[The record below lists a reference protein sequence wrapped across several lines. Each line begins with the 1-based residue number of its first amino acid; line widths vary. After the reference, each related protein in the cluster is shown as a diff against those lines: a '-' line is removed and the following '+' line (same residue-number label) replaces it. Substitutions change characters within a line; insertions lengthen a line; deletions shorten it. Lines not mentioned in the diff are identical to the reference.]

1 MQKLNAI
8 DDLLLVTII
17 KSQVC
22 YEERIPLDTKCLS
35 PPACSEL
42 LAVGGF
48 PSAPAAPRQRAE
60 PKRLHSVSNAILL
73 FSNVIAGQSR
83 DSRFNDRMDVCDTP
97 TMKQDE
103 QR

>member
-1 MQKLNAI
+1 MANPANFN
-8 DDLLLVTII
+8 LLLVTII

-35 PPACSEL
+35 TPARSEL

-60 PKRLHSVSNAILL
+60 PKRLYSASLTSCGTRHHTAC
-73 FSNVIAGQSR
+73 IAT
-83 DSRFNDRMDVCDTP
+83 RFALST
-97 TMKQDE
+97 
-103 QR
+103 